1 MTAHTETVWD
11 LENLA
16 RAERLADWIFEQFRP
31 HVRGDVAEIGAG
43 IGTYSERIRGVGV
56 DDLLLVEPDP
66 ACAARLR
73 TSFSHVAEETLPGAP
88 SLRPGER
95 DFVVALN
102 VIEHTADDHA
112 AVAAM
117 ARALR
122 PGGVLSLLVPA
133 HPRLY
138 GRLDSLYG
146 HHRRYTRARLR
157 GLVEEAGL
165 EVLDL
170 YRFNAL
176 GILGW
181 MAKNRTREPS
191 LDPRSLRAYE
201 RVLPLYR
208 RLVEDRFR
216 PPVGLSLIVH
226 ARRRPEAPVARAA
239 KSSREGSA

>member
-11 LENLA
+11 LENLR

-31 HVRGDVAEIGAG
+31 HVRGAVAEIGAG
-43 IGTYSERIRGVGV
+43 IGTYSERIRAAGV

-73 TSFSHVAEETLPGAP
+73 ATFPHVAEETLPGAP

-102 VIEHTADDHA
+102 VIEHIPDDHA
-112 AVAAM
+112 AVASM

-122 PGGVLSLLVPA
+122 PGGVLTLLVPA

-138 GRLDSLYG
+138 GRLDSAYG
-146 HHRRYTRARLR
+146 HQRRYTKARLR
-157 GLVEEAGL
+157 DVVERAGL
-165 EVLDL
+165 EVTDL

-181 MAKNRTREPS
+181 MAKSLSREPS

-201 RVLPLYR
+201 RLLPAYR
-208 RLVEDRFR
+208 AVVEDRFR
-216 PPVGLSLIVH
+216 PPVGLSLVVH
-226 ARRRPEAPVARAA
+226 ARRAPA
-239 KSSREGSA
+239 

>member
-1 MTAHTETVWD
+1 MTYTENVWD

-31 HVRGDVAEIGAG
+31 YVRGAVAEIGAG
-43 IGTYSERIRGVGV
+43 IGTYSERIRAAGV
-56 DDLLLVEPDP
+56 DDLLLVEPEP
-66 ACAARLR
+66 ACAERLR
-73 TSFSHVAEETLPGAP
+73 SSFANVAQETLPEAP
-88 SLRPGER
+88 SLRAGER

-102 VIEHTADDHA
+102 AIEHIADDGA

-122 PGGVLSLLVPA
+122 PGGVLTLLVPA

-138 GRLDSLYG
+138 GRLDRQYG

-157 GLVEEAGL
+157 GLAEQAGL
-165 EVLDL
+165 EVVDL

-181 MAKNRTREPS
+181 MAKNRVRDPS

-201 RVLPLYR
+201 RILPVYR
-208 RLVEDRFR
+208 ALTEDRFR
-216 PPVGLSLIVH
+216 PPVGLSLVVH
-226 ARRRPEAPVARAA
+226 ARRPA
-239 KSSREGSA
+239 

>member
-1 MTAHTETVWD
+1 MDADEEIWD
-11 LENLA
+11 LENLRRA
-16 RAERLADWIFEQFRP
+16 RRLGDWVFEQFRP
-31 HVRGDVAEIGAG
+31 HVRGRVAEIGAG
-43 IGTYSERIRGVGV
+43 IGTYSERIRAHGV

-73 TSFSHVAEETLPGAP
+73 SSFASVAEETLPGAP
-88 SLRPGER
+88 SLLPGDR
-95 DFVVALN
+95 DLVVALN
-102 VIEHTADDHA
+102 VVEHIPDDHA

-122 PGGVLSLLVPA
+122 PGGVLTLLVPA

-138 GRLDSLYG
+138 GRLDVKYE
-146 HHRRYTRARLR
+146 HARRYTKERLR
-157 GLVEEAGL
+157 DVVQGAGL

-181 MAKNRTREPS
+181 AVKNRTGDPR
-191 LDPRSLRAYE
+191 LDPRSLAAYE
-201 RVLPLYR
+201 RILPAYR
-208 RLVEDRFR
+208 WLVEDRFR

-226 ARRRPEAPVARAA
+226 ARRAA
-239 KSSREGSA
+239 